1 MSDQNPPQYPS
12 YPTGGEQP
20 PAYGSTPPPAYGYP
34 PQQPYYA
41 GQPGPTVPYASW
53 GARLGA
59 YLLDGL
65 IGVAVAIIPLV
76 VGGIIIG
83 TTATSTPNV
92 SGYDTVDGGNPLG
105 YVFLAIG
112 YVALFVFQI
121 WNNGVRQG
129 KTGQSLGKKIVGIRV
144 VRVENGQFLGAGAG
158 FLRWLMAS
166 ILGGICFLN
175 YLWPLWDD
183 KKQAWHDKVVGSVV
197 IRK

>member
-1 MSDQNPPQYPS
+1 M
-12 YPTGGEQP
+12 
-20 PAYGSTPPPAYGYP
+20 
-34 PQQPYYA
+34 
-41 GQPGPTVPYASW
+41 
-53 GARLGA
+53 GA

-65 IGVAVAIIPLV
+65 IGVAVAIIPFII
-76 VGGIIIG
+76 GGIIIG

-129 KTGQSLGKKIVGIRV
+129 KTGQSLGKKIVGIQV

>member
-65 IGVAVAIIPLV
+65 IGVAVAIIPFII
-76 VGGIIIG
+76 GGIIIG
-83 TTATSTPNV
+83 TTSTTSTDAN
-92 SGYDTVDGGNPLG
+92 GYTTMTGGNPLAF
-105 YVFLAIG
+105 VFLAIG
-112 YVALFVFQI
+112 YIFIIAFTI
-121 WNNGVRQG
+121 WNYVFRQG
-129 KTGQSLGKKIVGIRV
+129 RKGQSLGKKIVGIQV
-144 VRVENGQFLGAGAG
+144 VRVENGQFLGAGTA
-158 FLRWLMAS
+158 FLRLIMSS

-197 IRK
+197 IRR